1 MKKQEITRTAAL
13 FIAASLLLSGCGT
26 KKADKNAAKVE
37 YPNGCTYPVKCEDTL
52 KVWSSSLPGDV
63 AENPLGKQWQ
73 SETGVT
79 VEFEQPMNGSSEA
92 LSVLMASGDLPDIMI
107 TNLYNEPGGVKK
119 YVDDGVLIAITDYI
133 KDYAPN
139 LKKYLDKHPE
149 IDKMAKSDEGEYYSF
164 PFIRGS
170 EKLASSSGMAV
181 RKDMLDKAGL
191 QVPET
196 IDEWHVALTEFKKQG
211 ATAPL
216 SYDLLYWEKYYG
228 VFMGAY
234 GTKADFYL
242 KDGKATY
249 GYLEPEFKEGL
260 NTLRQWYSEGLIDKN
275 VVKIPDLDDNILNSV
290 TGASCVWAG
299 GGLGKYL
306 TAMKDKDSTF
316 NLVPAPFPVINKG
329 DTPKFGTKEKLLN
342 VNNNAFITSKCKNV
356 ELAMR
361 FLDYGYSEK
370 GHMLFN
376 FGKEGESYE
385 MKDGNPVYTD
395 LILHNPD
402 GLSVSDSMKK
412 YLLAMN
418 SGPFVQDERYIE
430 QYYQYQQQKDAVDIW
445 SKSEADVNSL
455 PLISLTA
462 EESSKISKIM
472 NDVET
477 CADEMIYK
485 FIMSIEPIDKYDSF
499 VKQLKGFGI
508 DDAIEIY
515 NTAIERYNK
524 R

>member
-1 MKKQEITRTAAL
+1 
-13 FIAASLLLSGCGT
+13 
-26 KKADKNAAKVE
+26 
-37 YPNGCTYPVKCEDTL
+37 
-52 KVWSSSLPGDV
+52 
-63 AENPLGKQWQ
+63 
-73 SETGVT
+73 
-79 VEFEQPMNGSSEA
+79 
-92 LSVLMASGDLPDIMI
+92 
-107 TNLYNEPGGVKK
+107 
-119 YVDDGVLIAITDYI
+119 
-133 KDYAPN
+133 
-139 LKKYLDKHPE
+139 
-149 IDKMAKSDEGEYYSF
+149 
-164 PFIRGS
+164 
-170 EKLASSSGMAV
+170 MAV

-275 VVKIPDLDDNILNSV
+275 VVKIPDLDANILNSV

-485 FIMSIEPIDKYDSF
+485 FIMGIEPIDKYDSF